1 MALANSGTTLAR
13 RSARPHL
20 KLVDRL
26 PDDQGGSSVELIDD
40 LERRFVEGDEA
51 ALAQVYEDHGSLIYS
66 YCRRQLGPETGRD
79 VTQEIFTSAWRAR
92 HRFDPDR
99 GSIRAWLMGIA
110 KNRVVDQYRMQS
122 RRPQIADGVEVA
134 DRQDNGSD
142 RIQIDRVGD
151 RMILANALN
160 ELNDRARTVVELS
173 FFHQLTHPEIAAQT
187 GLPLG
192 TVKSDIRRSLQK
204 LKHHLEAQS

>member
-1 MALANSGTTLAR
+1 ME
-13 RSARPHL
+13 
-20 KLVDRL
+20 LV
-26 PDDQGGSSVELIDD
+26 DD
-40 LERRFVEGDEA
+40 LERRFVSGDES
-51 ALAQVYEDHGSLIYS
+51 ALAQVYQDHGSLVYT

-79 VTQEIFTSAWRAR
+79 VTQEVFTSAWRAR
-92 HRFDPDR
+92 HRFDPQR
-99 GSIRAWLMGIA
+99 GSLRAWLMGIA
-110 KNRVVDQYRMQS
+110 KNRVVDQYRKQS

-134 DRQDNGSD
+134 DRDNGID
-142 RIQIDRVGD
+142 AVQVDRVGD
-151 RMILANALN
+151 RMILASAMN
-160 ELNDRARTVVELS
+160 ELSERARTVVELS

>member
-1 MALANSGTTLAR
+1 M
-13 RSARPHL
+13 
-20 KLVDRL
+20 
-26 PDDQGGSSVELIDD
+26 ELIDD

>member
-1 MALANSGTTLAR
+1 MAMASSATSFAPPLAA
-13 RSARPHL
+13 P
-20 KLVDRL
+20 RL
-26 PDDQGGSSVELIDD
+26 RVVGQLQHHEGGLVELVDD
-40 LERRFVEGDEA
+40 LERRFVEGDER
-51 ALAQVYEDHGSLIYS
+51 ALAQVYEDHGSLVYT

-79 VTQEIFTSAWRAR
+79 VTQEVFTSAWRAR
-92 HRFDPDR
+92 HRFDPER

-122 RRPQIADGVEVA
+122 RRPQIADGIEVA
-134 DRQDNGSD
+134 DREDNGSD
-142 RIQIDRVGD
+142 RIQVDRIGD
-151 RMILANALN
+151 RMILASALS

>member
-1 MALANSGTTLAR
+1 ME
-13 RSARPHL
+13 
-20 KLVDRL
+20 LV
-26 PDDQGGSSVELIDD
+26 DD
-40 LERRFVEGDEA
+40 LERRFVQGDER
-51 ALAQVYEDHGSLIYS
+51 ALAQVYEDHGSLVYT

-79 VTQEIFTSAWRAR
+79 VTQEVFTSAWRAR
-92 HRFDPDR
+92 HRFDPER

-122 RRPQIADGVEVA
+122 RRPQIADGIEVA
-134 DRQDNGSD
+134 DREDNGSD
-142 RIQIDRVGD
+142 RIQVDRIGD
-151 RMILANALN
+151 RMILASALN

>member
-1 MALANSGTTLAR
+1 ME
-13 RSARPHL
+13 
-20 KLVDRL
+20 LV
-26 PDDQGGSSVELIDD
+26 DD
-40 LERRFVEGDEA
+40 LERRFVSGDEA
-51 ALAQVYEDHGSLIYS
+51 ALAQVYQDHGSLVYT

-79 VTQEIFTSAWRAR
+79 VTQEVFTSAWRAR

-99 GSIRAWLMGIA
+99 GSLRAWLMGIA

-122 RRPQIADGVEVA
+122 RRPQIADGIEVA
-134 DRQDNGSD
+134 DRDDGADGVQLE
-142 RIQIDRVGD
+142 RIGD
-151 RMILANALN
+151 QMILASAMN
-160 ELNDRARTVVELS
+160 ELSDRARTVVELS

-204 LKHHLEAQS
+204 LKHHLEDQS